1 MSESNVEQVRA
12 YIANQ
17 EEHHRKMSYQDEFRA
32 LCSRHGIEI
41 DERYVW
47 DCSAVAPR
55 WGFVLFVRDTQGGAR
70 ASLAL
75 GWLVQSRWPEDNFV

>member
-1 MSESNVEQVRA
+1 MDEDPGAQYRDFHWQGGYGSFSVSESNVEQVRA

-41 DERYVW
+41 DEHYVW
-47 DCSAVAPR
+47 D
-55 WGFVLFVRDTQGGAR
+55 
-70 ASLAL
+70 
-75 GWLVQSRWPEDNFV
+75 